1 MFFAHEKAIIE
12 IAKQEELIMDEENQD
27 YYLEKELL
35 ELREQFLQLNQEL
48 EDIQK
53 LLQRRRISP
62 KQFLLFVKFLIV
74 ILIGL
79 NVQKDNF
86 QFSGEQILPMVET
99 LTSTQ
104 EVETNFN

>member
-1 MFFAHEKAIIE
+1 
-12 IAKQEELIMDEENQD
+12 MDEQNQD
-27 YYLEKELL
+27 YYLEKEIFDLK
-35 ELREQFLQLNQEL
+35 EQFLQLNQEL
-48 EDIQK
+48 ESIQK
-53 LLQRRRISP
+53 LLQQRKISP
-62 KQFLLFVKFLIV
+62 KQFLLFAKFLIV

-104 EVETNFN
+104 EVETNIN